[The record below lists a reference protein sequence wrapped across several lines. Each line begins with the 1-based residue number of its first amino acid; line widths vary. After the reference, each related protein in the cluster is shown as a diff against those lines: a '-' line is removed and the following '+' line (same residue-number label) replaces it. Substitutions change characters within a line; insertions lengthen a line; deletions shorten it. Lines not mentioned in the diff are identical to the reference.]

1 MDEDEWVKTATFN
14 DSLVVD
20 LLMQLKNSPPT
31 RSGKA
36 SILRLDWKVRQRRT
50 KPVALC
56 LVEDDKKGGEP
67 ARASPTTP
75 LSWSRATS
83 PSAEATAD
91 ADRSKAVATS
101 GTAPTKRSRK
111 KKTLAEL
118 KEEESV
124 LLKERIY
131 LKKELATLHAT
142 ITKERAN
149 NERLKRRKL
158 DLHLQMESERIA
170 VSVSSRQTVTGQE
183 REVGIDDHLSA
194 RHSPQQASSKVEQGA
209 ASFKTSFLLPDL
221 NLPLEETG
229 FEVLCG
235 VA

>member
-31 RSGKA
+31 RTGKA
-36 SILRLDWKVRQRRT
+36 SILRLDWKGRQRRT
-50 KPVALC
+50 KPVTLR
-56 LVEDDKKGGEP
+56 LVEDNKKGGEP

-91 ADRSKAVATS
+91 AERSKAVATS
-101 GTAPTKRSRK
+101 RTTPTKRLKR

-124 LLKERIY
+124 LLRERMH

-142 ITKERAN
+142 IAKERAN

-170 VSVSSRQTVTGQE
+170 AAVSSSQAITGQE
-183 REVGIDDHLSA
+183 PGEVGADEHLSA
-194 RHSPQQASSKVEQGA
+194 WGPPRRTSSKLEQEA
-209 ASFKTSFLLPDL
+209 ASLKTSFLLPDL

-229 FEVLCG
+229 DILHG
-235 VA
+235 MA